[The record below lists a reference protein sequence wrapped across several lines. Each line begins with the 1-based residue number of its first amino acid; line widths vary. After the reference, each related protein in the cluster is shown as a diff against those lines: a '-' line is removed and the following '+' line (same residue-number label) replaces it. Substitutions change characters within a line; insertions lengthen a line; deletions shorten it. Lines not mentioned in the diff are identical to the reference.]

1 MVGKEGRMPSNSTT
15 MFQTRNDLSHEVRHK
30 MIEILNR
37 QLAETFDLYSQTKH
51 AHWNVKGTDFYQL
64 HELFDELAE
73 DVFKFIDLIAE
84 RATALG
90 GFAQGTLRMAAANS
104 ALPEYPRETFEGRQ
118 HVDALIERFSKYAAS
133 SRKAIDT
140 AQDEDDMG
148 SADLFTD
155 IVRAIDKDLWFLEA
169 HIQSATQKAG

>member
-1 MVGKEGRMPSNSTT
+1 MPSLSSP
-15 MFQTRNDLSHEVRHK
+15 MFQTRNDLSSEVRQK
-30 MIEILNR
+30 IVDILNR
-37 QLAETFDLYSQTKH
+37 NLAETLDLYTQTKH

-90 GFAQGTLRMAAANS
+90 GYAHGTLRMATGNS
-104 ALPEYPRETFEGRQ
+104 SLPEYPRDAIDGRQ
-118 HVDALIERFSKYAAS
+118 HVDALIERFSKYGANI
-133 SRKAIDT
+133 RKAIDA

-148 SADLFTD
+148 TAELFTE

>member
-1 MVGKEGRMPSNSTT
+1 
-15 MFQTRNDLSHEVRHK
+15 
-30 MIEILNR
+30 MIELLNR
-37 QLAETFDLYSQTKH
+37 QLAETFDLYAQTKH
-51 AHWNVKGTDFYQL
+51 AHWNVKGSDFYQL

-73 DVFKFIDLIAE
+73 DVFKFIDPIAE

-90 GFAQGTLRMAAANS
+90 GFAQGTLRMAAAGS
-104 ALPEYPRETFEGRQ
+104 GLPEYPREAFDGRQ

-133 SRKAIDT
+133 CRKAIDT

-155 IVRAIDKDLWFLEA
+155 IVRVIDKGLWFLEA
-169 HIQSATQKAG
+169 HLQTAAQKAG

>member
-1 MVGKEGRMPSNSTT
+1 MPPISTP
-15 MFQTRNDLSHEVRHK
+15 MFQTKNDLSSDVRQK
-30 MIEILNR
+30 MIEVLNR
-37 QLAETFDLYSQTKH
+37 QLAETLDLYTQTKH

-90 GFAQGTLRMAAANS
+90 GYAQGTIRMASERS
-104 ALPEYPRETFEGRQ
+104 ALPEYPREAIDGRQ
-118 HVDALIERFSKYAAS
+118 HVEALIDRFSRYGAS
-133 SRKAIDT
+133 SRKALDA

-148 SADLFTD
+148 TADLFTD
-155 IVRAIDKDLWFLEA
+155 VVRAIDKDLWFLEA
-169 HIQSATQKAG
+169 HVQSAIQKAG

>member
-1 MVGKEGRMPSNSTT
+1 MPAISSP
-15 MFQTRNDLSHEVRHK
+15 MFQTKNDLSSEVRQK
-30 MIEILNR
+30 IVEMLNR
-37 QLAETFDLYSQTKH
+37 QLADTLDLYTQTKH

-73 DVFKFIDLIAE
+73 DVFKFIDPIAE

-90 GFAQGTLRMAAANS
+90 GYAHGTLRMATGNS
-104 ALPEYPRETFEGRQ
+104 SLPEYPREAIDGRQ

-133 SRKAIDT
+133 TRKAIDA

-148 SADLFTD
+148 TAELFTD